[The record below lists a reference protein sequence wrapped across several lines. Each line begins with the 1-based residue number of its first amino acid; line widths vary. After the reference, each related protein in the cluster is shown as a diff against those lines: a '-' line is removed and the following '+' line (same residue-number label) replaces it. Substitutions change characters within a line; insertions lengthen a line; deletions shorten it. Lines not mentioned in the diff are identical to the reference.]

1 MKFSACSL
9 VLLSL
14 VAFCGFS
21 LGQKHDGGF
30 VVGKL
35 KSRTNTQDGKN
46 SNFEVLAPGEEKP
59 RSYHVIFD
67 QKLKKPMPMVLEAV
81 RSANIGDTVELEWQ
95 KTNHGPAVNKFKV
108 IAKAKGSE

>member
-1 MKFSACSL
+1 MKLLAFSL
-9 VLLSL
+9 VTFGMI
-14 VAFCGFS
+14 VFCSFS
-21 LGQKHDGGF
+21 LGQKHDGGL

-35 KSRTNTQDGKN
+35 KSCTNTLDGKN
-46 SNFEVLAPGEEKP
+46 SNFAVLAPGEEKP
-59 RSYHVIFD
+59 RNYHVIFD

-108 IAKAKGSE
+108 IAKAKGSD